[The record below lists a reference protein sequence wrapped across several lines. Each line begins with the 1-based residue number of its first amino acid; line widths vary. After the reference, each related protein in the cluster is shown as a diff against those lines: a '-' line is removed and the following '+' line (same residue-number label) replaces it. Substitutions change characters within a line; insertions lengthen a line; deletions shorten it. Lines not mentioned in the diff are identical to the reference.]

1 MFSCCRGGFGG
12 TARSPGCV
20 TLSLQKIKPTT
31 EVIKIITEMDTTTA
45 SGRLKLQGALG
56 WGGDRGRQVDREKGK
71 TDIYSNIINIKN
83 IIKIH
88 FAINVY
94 VK

>member
-1 MFSCCRGGFGG
+1 M
-12 TARSPGCV
+12 
-20 TLSLQKIKPTT
+20 
-31 EVIKIITEMDTTTA
+31 
-45 SGRLKLQGALG
+45 
-56 WGGDRGRQVDREKGK
+56 GGDRGRQVDREKGK
-71 TDIYSNIINIKN
+71 TDIYSNIIHIKN